1 MMLHNTPADDPAT
14 RPRGE
19 RESASERVRSL
30 IRTEIL
36 TAVLRPGQIV
46 LEAELALQY
55 GLSKTP
61 VREALQMLTVEG
73 LVTVLPRK
81 GYMVR
86 TLSFNDVRDVME
98 LRLILEPPLVASA
111 ARNITEPL
119 RQTLRGLLD
128 RQFNLQLPLEERVH
142 AAREFHLACVRAS
155 RNERAATLVRILTD
169 EINRLHHLMPL
180 VEDHISSDSEREAH
194 EAIYTAIAGGE
205 ADAAEAHMR
214 EHLIES
220 NAAMV
225 AAFYGSA
232 APLRT

>member
-1 MMLHNTPADDPAT
+1 MMLHTTPDGPAA
-14 RPRGE
+14 RQHGE

-30 IRTEIL
+30 IRTQIL

-46 LEAELALQY
+46 LEAELALEF

-98 LRLILEPPLVASA
+98 LRLILEPPLVAAA
-111 ARNITEPL
+111 ARNATEPL
-119 RQTLRGLLD
+119 RQALRGLLD
-128 RQFNLQLPLEERVH
+128 RQFNPRLPLEERVH

-155 RNERAATLVRILTD
+155 RNDRAATLVRILTD

-180 VEDHISSDSEREAH
+180 VEDHISSQSERAAH
-194 EAIYTAIAGGE
+194 EAIFAAIASGD

-214 EHLIES
+214 EHLNES

-232 APLRT
+232 APL